1 MSKVRR
7 HKSLSSR
14 RTTSGHCIIKYM
26 NVFDLLGKI
35 SKQALK
41 ESEAGKTKVIENQKE
56 LEEDLKELEKCVS
69 S

>member
-1 MSKVRR
+1 
-7 HKSLSSR
+7 
-14 RTTSGHCIIKYM
+14 M
-26 NVFDLLGKI
+26 NGFDLLGKI
-35 SKQALK
+35 AKQALK